1 MITMIFY
8 ALADL
13 NWDADEQVK
22 LEEEAERMD
31 Y

>member
-13 NWDADEQVK
+13 NWDVDEQVK